1 MEIDLG
7 KITVKPTEKDI
18 VISRDFETFKDKNL
32 NPSDVVD
39 SLLDV
44 SKKIA
49 VLEGNDPKAINPQT
63 KAAGKWQWKTQD
75 SEGPGKHSSF
85 VTALNRTQKYF
96 SGEGFN
102 NPSWLEEAY
111 KHQDPT
117 KLTEKQQETVFLSDF
132 LQRKGT
138 TKMLK
143 NYTKNPSIET
153 FQPLYN
159 AWHTKGSGPNMR
171 KYILDKL
178 PEFKKKLGGMIEK
191 DPYKRQPKFI

>member
-1 MEIDLG
+1 MGRVKNNQNVTSRERTTNQSFMNNQASQKILEHAEVIDIILDLSHPSFNPEEGLVIGCVKARTLG
-7 KITVKPTEKDI
+7 RFNMVEQ
-18 VISRDFETFKDKNL
+18 NL
-32 NPSDVVD
+32 EWYHPYLAN
-39 SLLDV
+39 
-44 SKKIA
+44 
-49 VLEGNDPKAINPQT
+49 
-63 KAAGKWQWKTQD
+63 
-75 SEGPGKHSSF
+75 F
-85 VTALNRTQKYF
+85 F

-117 KLTEKQQETVFLSDF
+117 KLTEEQQETVFLSDF